1 MSKIKDPQFV
11 VTEISASTKVSV
23 QVNGTHYTIQYGET
37 RALFNDADV
46 VLERKA
52 LQDTVY
58 DEVYKQIQDI
68 ES

>member
-1 MSKIKDPQFV
+1 MSKTSEPGFV

-23 QVNGTHYTIQYGET
+23 QVSGTHYTIQYGET

-46 VLERKA
+46 AAERKA